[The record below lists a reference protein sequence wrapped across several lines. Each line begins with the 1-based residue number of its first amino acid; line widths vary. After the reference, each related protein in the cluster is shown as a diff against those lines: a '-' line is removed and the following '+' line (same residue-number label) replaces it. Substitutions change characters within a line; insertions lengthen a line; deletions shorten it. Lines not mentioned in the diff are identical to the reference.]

1 MADAN
6 RLIEIQL
13 KKIEK
18 VIERGCKL
26 ILAEKIKEKLIE
38 NIFDNFYDKY
48 DMGDKGWLVDSLSIK
63 VKPIE
68 NLRGFSV
75 EVFWKDKP
83 LSHTTWWGSSKLGV
97 KANSKV
103 YTVEWVNKGYTFLSD
118 GSGRRINE
126 VGKVKFIEKTIEEL
140 EFDDSWLQDFY
151 EYLQSN
157 GIDIN
162 K

>member
-18 VIERGCKL
+18 VIGSGCKL

-63 VKPIE
+63 VKPIK

-151 EYLQSN
+151 KYLQSN

-162 K
+162 R